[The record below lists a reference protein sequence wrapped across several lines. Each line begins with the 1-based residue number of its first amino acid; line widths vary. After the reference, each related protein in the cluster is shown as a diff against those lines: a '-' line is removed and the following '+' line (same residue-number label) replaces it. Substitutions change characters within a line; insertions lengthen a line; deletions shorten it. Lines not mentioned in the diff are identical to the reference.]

1 MFSKN
6 KFKVTIT
13 LLFAIFSSSFTGFAQ
28 SASKFKVVLDAGHGG
43 KDNGAMRF
51 DNKEKDLNL
60 AVSLKVGKLLEQ
72 NPSIGLIYTRK
83 TDVFIEL
90 RERAKIANRANA
102 NLFVSIHCN
111 SNPRSTPNGSE
122 TYVMGMSRANMNFEV
137 SKAENSVIFLEDNYK
152 KAYKGFDPNN
162 PETLIGLKM
171 VQENNLTSSIDFAN
185 KVQNNFS
192 SNISYIKSRG
202 IKQEPLWVLDA
213 TVMPGVLIEIGFI
226 SNSGDVAF
234 LESEKGQNDIAK
246 SIADAIVSYKN
257 ENFVDGGV
265 ENSEEKSSE
274 TIIDNKIKSNDSS
287 QISIPIIKKDTLG
300 SIYKIQLSASQ
311 KKIALEP
318 RNFKGLQN
326 VSIVYEDNIYKY
338 LYGETSDYQIAKN
351 QLKEVKAKGYNS
363 AFLIA
368 FKNGKKISIQEATK

>member
-13 LLFAIFSSSFTGFAQ
+13 LFFAIFSFSFAGFAQ
-28 SASKFKVVLDAGHGG
+28 SSSKFIVVLDAGHGG
-43 KDNGAMRF
+43 KDDGAKYNG
-51 DNKEKDLNL
+51 NKEKDLTL
-60 AVSLKVGKLLEQ
+60 AVTLKVGKLLEQ
-72 NPSIGLIYTRK
+72 NPSVDLIYTRK
-83 TDVFIEL
+83 TDEFIEL

-111 SNPRSTPNGSE
+111 ANKSSTPNGSE

-171 VQENNLTSSIDFAN
+171 VQENNLTSSIDLAN
-185 KVQNNFS
+185 KIQNNFS
-192 SNISYIKSRG
+192 NSSAIKSRG

-213 TVMPGVLIEIGFI
+213 SIMPGVLIEIGFVSSPI
-226 SNSGDVAF
+226 DVVF
-234 LESEKGQNDIAK
+234 LESENGQNDIAK

-257 ENFVDGGV
+257 EYFGDGGA
-265 ENSEEKSSE
+265 EFLEEKPSQNVIE
-274 TIIDNKIKSNDSS
+274 NKIKVNDSS
-287 QISIPIIKKDTLG
+287 QINTPIIIKDTLG
-300 SIYKIQLSASQ
+300 SIYKVQLSASK
-311 KKIALEP
+311 KKIALESK
-318 RNFKGLQN
+318 NFKGLKN
-326 VSIVYEDNIYKY
+326 VSMLYEDQIYKY
-338 LYGETSDYQIAKN
+338 FFGETTDYMEAKN
-351 QLKEVKAKGYNS
+351 QLKEAKSKGYDS

-368 FKNGKKISIQEATK
+368 YKNGKKISIQEAIK